1 MLQHYKTKKKN
12 GIRKNKKQIFRKRK
26 PTEEVKPIILKDNS
40 EMNTLKNISYK
51 EEEEKTIT
59 INYTENTI
67 LDEDEELIGRNI
79 PH

>member
-1 MLQHYKTKKKN
+1 MKRPIDKE
-12 GIRKNKKQIFRKRK
+12 KQIFRKRK

-59 INYTENTI
+59 INNTENTI